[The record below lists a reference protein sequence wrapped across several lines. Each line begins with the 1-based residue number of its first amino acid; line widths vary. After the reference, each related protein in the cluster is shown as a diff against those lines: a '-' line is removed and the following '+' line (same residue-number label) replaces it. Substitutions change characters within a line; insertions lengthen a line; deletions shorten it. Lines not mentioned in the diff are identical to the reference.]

1 MGIWT
6 TTATATQ
13 EEVKKPEKTKKI
25 VNYYIS
31 KNTLSRFKQVCD
43 NQQQT
48 YSKVI
53 ENYMTRHCNK

>member
-13 EEVKKPEKTKKI
+13 EEVKKPEKKKKI

-31 KNTLSRFKQVCD
+31 ENTLNRFKQVCD

>member
-1 MGIWT
+1 MEIWT
-6 TTATATQ
+6 TTATQ

-43 NQQQT
+43 KEARN

-53 ENYMTRHCNK
+53 ENFMMRYTNK

>member
-1 MGIWT
+1 MWT
-6 TTATATQ
+6 STATSTATQ
-13 EEVKKPEKTKKI
+13 ETPKIKKNI
-25 VNYYIS
+25 VSYYIS
-31 KNTLSRFKQVCD
+31 ENTLNRFKQVCD

>member
-1 MGIWT
+1 MWT
-6 TTATATQ
+6 STATATQ
-13 EEVKKPEKTKKI
+13 EDIKPTIKKKI

>member
-31 KNTLSRFKQVCD
+31 EPLLNRFKQVC
-43 NQQQT
+43 NKESRN

>member
-1 MGIWT
+1 MW
-6 TTATATQ
+6 TATATQ
-13 EEVKKPEKTKKI
+13 EEVKKPEKKKKI

-31 KNTLSRFKQVCD
+31 ENTLNRFKQVCD

-53 ENYMTRHCNK
+53 ENFMTRYTNK